1 MKNIRDVYI
10 MKKLLKVLIISLI
23 CISLCSCAK
32 KKELKDDI
40 YIFFTS
46 DVHCGVDQ
54 GVGLDGLKALVDDTK
69 KEHEYVTLVDCG
81 DYIQGGAIGTLSK
94 GELVIDLM
102 NNTGYDIVTFG
113 NHEFDYGVE
122 RLAALRQM
130 MEFDQ
135 VLCNVNYTGKKNNI
149 FEDVKPYKIVQY
161 GDYKVAFIGLLT
173 PETTI
178 SSTPANF
185 MEDGEFV
192 YDFYGGEND
201 DELAA
206 KLQESVDAARK
217 EGADYVVVLSHVGTE
232 EILYTSVSLIHKTEG
247 IDVFLDGHSHA
258 VIVEDRYPNKNNED
272 VLLSSVGTKLQA
284 VGELIIGKDGS
295 LSTLHVDA
303 YDRKDETMTAKME
316 EDFAKLD
323 TILAEK
329 ITDLDH
335 DLYIS
340 DEEGIRMVRARETTL
355 GDFCADA
362 LRYYM
367 GTDVAI
373 VNGGGVRANVE
384 AGELTYGDL
393 LAVMPFQNE
402 LASCY
407 ASGQQIVDALE
418 YCSRITEGIYK
429 LDGNAVG
436 ENGGFLQV
444 SGLKYTVDTSI
455 PTSVILDGDNMF
467 AGFAGEGRRVKDVMV
482 LENGEYVPIDPQ
494 KTYSVAATNYVLFH
508 KGDGNTAFEGCEA
521 IVEEGPVDVTAL
533 IEYARSLGSF
543 EGRYTDVEGRIIVQ

>member
-1 MKNIRDVYI
+1 
-10 MKKLLKVLIISLI
+10 MKKLLNVLIVLLI
-23 CISLCSCAK
+23 CICLCSCAK

-40 YIFFTS
+40 YVFFTS
-46 DVHCGVDQ
+46 DVHCGVNE

-81 DYIQGGAIGTLSK
+81 DFVQGGTIGTLSK
-94 GELVIDLM
+94 GEMIIDLM
-102 NNTGYDIVTFG
+102 NDAGYDIVTFG
-113 NHEFDYGVE
+113 NHEFDYGME
-122 RLAALRQM
+122 QLAALRKKM
-130 MEFDQ
+130 NFDQ
-135 VLCNVNYTGKKNNI
+135 VLCNVNYTGKKENV
-149 FEDVKPYKIVQY
+149 FEDVKPYKIVEY
-161 GDYKVAFIGLLT
+161 GDYKVAFLGILT
-173 PETTI
+173 PTTI
-178 SSTPANF
+178 VSSTPSFF
-185 MEDGEFV
+185 MEDGQLV
-192 YDFYGGEND
+192 YDFYGGK
-201 DELAA
+201 DEEAFAA
-206 KLQESVDAARK
+206 KVQESVDAARK
-217 EGADYVVVLSHVGTE
+217 EGADYVVALSHVGAE
-232 EILYTSVSLIHKTEG
+232 EPNFTSISLIHNTEG
-247 IDVFLDGHSHA
+247 IDVFLDGHSHS

-272 VLLSSVGTKLQA
+272 VLLCSVGTKLQA
-284 VGELIIGKDGS
+284 IGELIIGKDGS

-303 YDRKDETMTAKME
+303 YDRKDETMTAQIDETMK
-316 EDFAKLD
+316 KLE

-329 ITDLDH
+329 ITTLDH
-335 DLYIS
+335 GMYIS

-436 ENGGFLQV
+436 ENGAFLQA
-444 SGLKYTVDTSI
+444 SGLKYTIDTSI
-455 PTSVILDGDNMF
+455 PSSVILDGDNMF
-467 AGFAGEGRRVKDVMV
+467 AGFSDENRRVKDVMV
-482 LENGEYVPIDPQ
+482 LENGEYVPIDLNRM
-494 KTYSVAATNYVLFH
+494 YSVASTNYVLFH

-533 IEYARSLGSF
+533 IEYARSLPSF
-543 EGRYTDVEGRIIVQ
+543 EGRYTDVEGRIIVE

>member
-1 MKNIRDVYI
+1 
-10 MKKLLKVLIISLI
+10 
-23 CISLCSCAK
+23 
-32 KKELKDDI
+32 
-40 YIFFTS
+40 
-46 DVHCGVDQ
+46 
-54 GVGLDGLKALVDDTK
+54 
-69 KEHEYVTLVDCG
+69 
-81 DYIQGGAIGTLSK
+81 
-94 GELVIDLM
+94 
-102 NNTGYDIVTFG
+102 
-113 NHEFDYGVE
+113 
-122 RLAALRQM
+122 
-130 MEFDQ
+130 
-135 VLCNVNYTGKKNNI
+135 
-149 FEDVKPYKIVQY
+149 
-161 GDYKVAFIGLLT
+161 
-173 PETTI
+173 
-178 SSTPANF
+178 
-185 MEDGEFV
+185 
-192 YDFYGGEND
+192 
-201 DELAA
+201 
-206 KLQESVDAARK
+206 
-217 EGADYVVVLSHVGTE
+217 
-232 EILYTSVSLIHKTEG
+232 
-247 IDVFLDGHSHA
+247 
-258 VIVEDRYPNKNNED
+258 
-272 VLLSSVGTKLQA
+272 
-284 VGELIIGKDGS
+284 
-295 LSTLHVDA
+295 
-303 YDRKDETMTAKME
+303 
-316 EDFAKLD
+316 
-323 TILAEK
+323 
-329 ITDLDH
+329 
-335 DLYIS
+335 
-340 DEEGIRMVRARETTL
+340 MVRARETTL

-467 AGFAGEGRRVKDVMV
+467 AGFAGEERRVKDVMV

-494 KTYSVAATNYVLFH
+494 KTYSVAATSYVLFH